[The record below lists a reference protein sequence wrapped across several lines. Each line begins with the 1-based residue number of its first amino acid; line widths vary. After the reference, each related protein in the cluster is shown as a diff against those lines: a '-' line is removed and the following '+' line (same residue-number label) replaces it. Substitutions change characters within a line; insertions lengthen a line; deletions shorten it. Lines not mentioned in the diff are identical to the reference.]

1 METIIGLG
9 QAGCNISEKF
19 TQYPQYSIY
28 RIDSEKRSGVKF
40 KHLKACD
47 SFEEYEASC
56 PSFKRFFKDA
66 KPPYLFIV
74 GGGGAVSGASLRI
87 MEQLNSKEIFVLYIK
102 PDVSLLS
109 HTKKIQ
115 ERIVFNVLQEYARSA
130 MLKRLFIISNSILEE
145 VVGEIPITKYH
156 DTLNEAIAS
165 TIHMINIFSNT
176 SPIMSTTSDP
186 VMPARISTIGL
197 LDFETG
203 EKKLFYP
210 LQKPREMIYYYSVD
224 SEQLESD
231 GTLLKKI
238 TEQVK
243 DNDDE
248 NLRVSYGIYSN
259 NYAQNYAYIMQHA
272 SMIQEIK
279 I

>member
-1 METIIGLG
+1 METVIGLG
-9 QAGCNISEKF
+9 QAGCNIAEKF
-19 TQYPQYSIY
+19 SQYPQYNIY
-28 RIDSEKRSGVKF
+28 RIDSEKRSGPKF
-40 KHLKACD
+40 KHMKPCA

-66 KPPYLFIV
+66 KPPYLFIM
-74 GGGGAVSGASLRI
+74 GGSGTISAASLRI

-109 HTKKIQ
+109 HTKKMQ
-115 ERIVFNVLQEYARSA
+115 ERIVFNVLQEYARSTV
-130 MLKRLFIISNSILEE
+130 LKRLFIISNPILEE
-145 VVGEIPITKYH
+145 VVGDVPIAKYY
-156 DTLNEAIAS
+156 DTLNEAIVS
-165 TIHMINIFSNT
+165 TVHMINIFSNT
-176 SPIMSTTSDP
+176 NPIMSTASDP
-186 VMPARISTIGL
+186 VPTARISTIGL

-203 EKKLFYP
+203 DKKLFYP

-259 NYAQNYAYIMQHA
+259 NYAQNYAYTVQHA
-272 SMIQEIK
+272 SMIQEIE

>member
-19 TQYPQYSIY
+19 AQYPQYNIY
-28 RIDSEKRSGVKF
+28 RIDSEKRPGAKF
-40 KHLKACD
+40 KYLKPST
-47 SFEEYEASC
+47 SFEDYEISC

-74 GGGGAVSGASLRI
+74 GGSGAISGATLRI
-87 MEQLNSKEIFVLYIK
+87 MEQLSSKDIFVLYIK
-102 PDVSLLS
+102 PDTSLLS
-109 HTKKIQ
+109 HTKKMQ

-130 MLKRLFIISNSILEE
+130 ALKRLFIISNSILEDI
-145 VVGEIPITKYH
+145 VGDVPITKYY
-156 DTLNEAIAS
+156 DALNEVIAS
-165 TIHMINIFSNT
+165 TVHMINIFSNT
-176 SPIMSTTSDP
+176 DPVMSTASDP
-186 VMPARISTIGL
+186 VSPAKISTIGL
-197 LDFETG
+197 LDIETG

-210 LQKPREMIYYYSVD
+210 LNMPREMIYYYSVD
-224 SEQLESD
+224 SKQLESD

-248 NLRVSYGIYSN
+248 NLKVSYGIYSN
-259 NYAQNYAYIMQHA
+259 NYSQNYAYIVQHA
-272 SMIQEIK
+272 SMIQEIE